1 MKQNLVIIAGPTASG
16 KTAIGIEIAKMFNGE
31 IISADSMQIYKQLN
45 INTAKATADE
55 QRQVPH
61 HLIDIVEPNQEFSV
75 TDFVEKATAAINDI
89 TSRGKLPVIVGGTG
103 MYIKS
108 LLYPYSFGNSQK
120 DEAIRDKYKKYLE
133 ENGVDVLHKLL
144 QDIDPVSAKEIH
156 KNNTK
161 RVIRALEIYDLTGK
175 PKSEQKDT
183 CVESPYN
190 PILIVLDVPRETLYD
205 RINKRVDKM
214 IENGGVEEA
223 RFVYN
228 NLQLLPNAQCLQAI
242 GYKEFLP
249 YLKGEKLLL
258 EAKEDLAQATRHYAK
273 RQLTYFR
280 SFEDAVW
287 LNPLTQKD
295 QIISLIKDKLNND
308 NKW

>member
-16 KTAIGIEIAKMFNGE
+16 KTAIGIEIAKLFNGE
-31 IISADSMQIYKQLN
+31 IISADSMQIYKKLN
-45 INTAKATADE
+45 INTAKATAQE
-55 QRQVPH
+55 QSEVPH
-61 HLIDIVEPNQEFSV
+61 HLIDVVEPNEEFSV

-89 TSRGKLPVIVGGTG
+89 TSRGKLPVVVGGTG

-108 LLYPYSFGNSQK
+108 LLYPQSFGNSLKNEEIRAKYQK
-120 DEAIRDKYKKYLE
+120 YVE
-133 ENGVDVLHKLL
+133 ENGVDKLHDLL
-144 QDIDPVSAKEIH
+144 KQVDPVSAEQIH
-156 KNNTK
+156 KNNVK
-161 RVIRALEIYDLTGK
+161 RVIRALEIYDSTGI
-175 PKSEQKDT
+175 PKSEQKDDPI
-183 CVESPYN
+183 ESIYN
-190 PILIVLDVPRETLYD
+190 PILVVLDVPRETLYQ

-214 IENGGVEEA
+214 IESGGVEEA

-228 NLQLLPNAQCLQAI
+228 NLNLMPNAQCLQAI

-280 SFEDAVW
+280 SFDDAKW

-295 QIISLIKDKLNND
+295 EIISYIKDRLYND
-308 NKW
+308 NK

>member
-1 MKQNLVIIAGPTASG
+1 MKQNLIIIAGPTASG
-16 KTAIGIEIAKMFNGE
+16 KTAIGIEIAKEFNGE

-45 INTAKATADE
+45 INTAKATIDE
-55 QRQVPH
+55 QSQVPH
-61 HLIDIVEPNQEFSV
+61 HLIDIVQPNEEFTV
-75 TDFVEKATAAINDI
+75 TDFVEKATAAIDDI
-89 TSRGKLPVIVGGTG
+89 SSRGKTPVIVGGTG

-120 DEAIRDKYKKYLE
+120 DENIRLKYQKYLD
-133 ENGVDVLHKLL
+133 ENGIDALHDLLKQVDP
-144 QDIDPVSAKEIH
+144 ISAKEIH

-161 RVIRALEIYDLTGK
+161 RVIRALEIFDLTGK
-175 PKSEQKDT
+175 PKSEQKDENI
-183 CVESPYN
+183 ESKYN
-190 PILIVLDVPRETLYD
+190 PILIVLDLPRETLYS
-205 RINKRVDKM
+205 RINKRADLM

-228 NLQLLPNAQCLQAI
+228 NLNLMPNAQCLQAI

-258 EAKEDLAQATRHYAK
+258 EAKKDLAQATRHYAK

-280 SFEDAVW
+280 SFDNAVW

-295 QIISLIKDKLNND
+295 QIISYIKDRLKND
-308 NKW
+308 NQ